1 MNKTV
6 KSKQIILFLF
16 FFLSILFACEKT
28 SFEPEFQVKIIEGNC
43 TILKKNS
50 ITYTAE
56 VIGYYGK
63 DIEYYWFVNSIEQ
76 AGEIEQTFTFTPQ
89 TSSEEKY
96 EIKVVARAGVSKP
109 EDVVFLKVTTYDKIL
124 KINNKIY
131 LESKT
136 GYEFDST
143 LKYEWTTNIGSIN
156 GTGRQIEYIAPN
168 YPGDAIISL
177 DIRNTDEEIIYNQT
191 ISILIYKQFI
201 ILKADDLF
209 FERKNIIS
217 TKWQKFFDYI
227 NNKNITASVGIIGN
241 SLDKGSDEYF
251 SLIKSYYFSSNIE
264 FWNHGYTHDNGS
276 YENGELFS
284 EFYNTPLNN
293 QYEHLIK
300 SQGLFKSKLKITSHT
315 FGAPY
320 DHTDQNTIKALNK
333 INDIKVWFNGDLTS
347 TKQIFRIGFEVERPA
362 GVPNY
367 AKFISN
373 YNPED
378 NYFIL
383 QLHPNNWDEKMFNDF
398 TKMIDFLINEE
409 STFIKPYEYYLLLNK

>member
-1 MNKTV
+1 MKKTV

-16 FFLSILFACEKT
+16 FFLSILFAYEKT
-28 SFEPEFQVKIIEGNC
+28 LFEPEFQVKVIEGNC

-136 GYEFDST
+136 GYEFDSN

-209 FERKNIIS
+209 FEGKNIIS
-217 TKWQKFFDYI
+217 TNWQKFFDYI

-264 FWNHGYTHDNGS
+264 FWNHGYTHDRGS

-284 EFYNTPLNN
+284 EFYNTPLNY

-315 FGAPY
+315 FGASY

-347 TKQIFRIGFEVERPA
+347 TKQIFRIGFAVEQPV

-367 AKFISN
+367 TTFISN

-398 TKMIDFLINEE
+398 TKIIDFLINEE

>member
-1 MNKTV
+1 MNKIV

-16 FFLSILFACEKT
+16 FCLFIFFACEKT
-28 SFEPEFQVKIIEGNC
+28 LFAPEFQVKIIEGNC

-56 VIGYYGK
+56 IIGYYGK
-63 DIEYYWFVNSIEQ
+63 DIEYYWFVNSIER

-89 TSSEEKY
+89 TSSEEMY
-96 EIKVVARAGVSKP
+96 EIKVVARAGVSKA
-109 EDVVFLKVTTYDKIL
+109 EDVVFLKVVTYDKIL
-124 KINNKIY
+124 KINNKTY

-136 GYEFDST
+136 GYEFDSN
-143 LKYEWTTNIGSIN
+143 LKHEWTTNIGSIN
-156 GTGRQIEYIAPN
+156 GSGRQIEYIAPN

-177 DIRNTDEEIIYNQT
+177 DIRNTDGEIIYNQT

-201 ILKADDLF
+201 ILKAEDLI
-209 FERKNIIS
+209 FERENIIS

-276 YENGELFS
+276 YENGESFS
-284 EFYNTPLNN
+284 EFYNTPLNY

-300 SQGLFKSKLKITSHT
+300 SQGLFKSKLNITSHT
-315 FGAPY
+315 FGASY
-320 DHTDQNTIKALNK
+320 DHTDQNTIKALK
-333 INDIKVWFNGDLTS
+333 EINDIKVWFNGDSTS
-347 TKQIFRIGFEVERPA
+347 TKQIFTIGFEVEQPA

-367 AKFISN
+367 TTFISN
-373 YNPED
+373 YNPEG

-383 QLHPNNWDEKMFNDF
+383 QLHPDNWDEKMFNDF
-398 TKMIDFLINEE
+398 TKIIDFLINEE
-409 STFIKPYEYYLLLNK
+409 STFIKPYEYYLLLNQ